1 MSAYGYVYVPQAVKD
16 GARCRVHVALH
27 GCKQGYNY
35 VDLSNGRPDRANDPP
50 FGNRY
55 ITTTGYNEVAEANDI
70 VVLYPQVEG
79 IDNGVTQNPEG
90 CWDWWGYSA
99 RSADNPDYYSR
110 DAVQRAPPPLARA
123 ESLWLL
129 LQPSEAIGG
138 RQIQLMGRMVDG
150 VSAPEPAHPMRGA
163 VVPVVAELL
172 ADEEAKH
179 GGGADERDLAD
190 AMLVGKR
197 DQRRRDREGQEDL
210 HGDAREQ
217 VEQRHRAGAPVVRA
231 HPGEDDRLDQRGDH
245 HCGQGDEEEEL
256 VEAVQHA
263 GIVGERRR
271 REAPPVPQDA

>member
-35 VDLSNGRPDRANDPP
+35 VDLSNGRRDRANDPP

-110 DAVQRAPPPLARA
+110 DAVQIK
-123 ESLWLL
+123 
-129 LQPSEAIGG
+129 AIH
-138 RQIQLMGRMVDG
+138 RMLT
-150 VSAPEPAHPMRGA
+150 R
-163 VVPVVAELL
+163 L
-172 ADEEAKH
+172 
-179 GGGADERDLAD
+179 GGG
-190 AMLVGKR
+190 
-197 DQRRRDREGQEDL
+197 
-210 HGDAREQ
+210 
-217 VEQRHRAGAPVVRA
+217 
-231 HPGEDDRLDQRGDH
+231 
-245 HCGQGDEEEEL
+245 
-256 VEAVQHA
+256 
-263 GIVGERRR
+263 
-271 REAPPVPQDA
+271 